1 MDKNHIHRYI
11 YTCVG
16 NNGFYSDYFAI
27 TRSIR
32 QGCPISALL
41 FILVLEILAINIR
54 SDENILG
61 VKLNNTEFK
70 LSLMADDMTLIIA
83 NIESLNIAVKIFKT
97 SEGFSRLKL
106 NLSKTEIIPIGKLRN
121 IQTTKL
127 NKDIETVSI
136 KHGPFKALGIWF
148 SNNIQE
154 VNTLNFSDRLQN
166 MDKIINMWK
175 CRGLSLKGKIT
186 IIKALILP
194 QVQFLFSMLFVPY
207 NVQRQIDEKLFKYLW
222 DGKPAKIKRAA
233 IIASIENGGL
243 GKQIFFSD
251 GRLQTPTSNRGPPD
265 SESSTLPTELVLLL
279 RTSRLN
285 FELQPKIVSI

>member
-1 MDKNHIHRYI
+1 MKPVSMLTTDYKILTKALALRLQKVISQLVNPDQVGYIKNRYIGENVRAIFDILNLTKLKDIEAYIVQIDFEKAFHSIEWPFLIKTLEKFNFGEKFVKWIRIIYTDI

-16 NNGFYSDYFAI
+16 NNGFYSDHFAM

-61 VKLNNTEFK
+61 VKLNNTEYK

-83 NIESLNIAVKIFKT
+83 NIESLNSAVKVFKT
-97 SEGFSRLKL
+97 FEGFTGLKL

-121 IQTTKL
+121 IQTTEL
-127 NKDIETVSI
+127 NKEIETVSI

-148 SNNIQE
+148 SYNIQE

-175 CRGLSLKGKIT
+175 CR
-186 IIKALILP
+186 
-194 QVQFLFSMLFVPY
+194 
-207 NVQRQIDEKLFKYLW
+207 
-222 DGKPAKIKRAA
+222 
-233 IIASIENGGL
+233 
-243 GKQIFFSD
+243 
-251 GRLQTPTSNRGPPD
+251 
-265 SESSTLPTELVLLL
+265 
-279 RTSRLN
+279 
-285 FELQPKIVSI
+285 